1 MTKKV
6 DPKLITIVTYKSSD
20 QESMDEPPDKV
31 LGYSDNPVEDKLG
44 ISFNFNPAKK
54 RKGTKVLPDLTLAYV
69 DGVIKTPRS
78 RRSLLAICNAVYDPL
93 GLATPFTIKLKILMK
108 ETLSLD
114 NPGDWD
120 SPVSTSLVKEW
131 AATLKEA
138 ITQDSLY
145 FPRSTSSPRAVKKP
159 RLVGF

>member
-1 MTKKV
+1 
-6 DPKLITIVTYKSSD
+6 
-20 QESMDEPPDKV
+20 
-31 LGYSDNPVEDKLG
+31 
-44 ISFNFNPAKK
+44 
-54 RKGTKVLPDLTLAYV
+54 
-69 DGVIKTPRS
+69 
-78 RRSLLAICNAVYDPL
+78 
-93 GLATPFTIKLKILMK
+93 MK

-131 AATLKEA
+131 ASTLKEA

-159 RLVGF
+159 RLVGFWDGSSQAFSAAVYAVSMISKYQENGEENLPDGDLEDKDYDPEKT